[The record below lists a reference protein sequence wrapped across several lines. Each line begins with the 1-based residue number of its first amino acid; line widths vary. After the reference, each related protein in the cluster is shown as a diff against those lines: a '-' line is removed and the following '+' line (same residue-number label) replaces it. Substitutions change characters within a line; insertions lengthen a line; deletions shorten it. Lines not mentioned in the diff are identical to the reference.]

1 MEKIQKNKFS
11 NKFSNKNSNKNSK
24 NFSQKISMQNFD
36 ITNFEKFNAFRWQ
49 HLLNQINGN
58 FVEITDQHI
67 NKIKLTDLH
76 FIEQQ
81 KQIIVQN
88 TMQFLYG
95 FPANNVLLTG
105 SRGCGKSSL
114 VHALLN
120 EFAAQNLRFVEIDK
134 NDLGDLPIVIQI
146 LSKAKNN
153 LRFIIFCDDLSFDAD
168 DNRYKALKSLLD
180 GSMAMP
186 PENILIYAT
195 SNHRHLMPDYF
206 SDNDAVQKD
215 TNYYSQND
223 EIHRN
228 ETVDEKISLS
238 DRFGIWLPFY
248 NFDQSEFLG
257 IVNYWLNFYN
267 IEKAIIE
274 DEQTILS
281 ALQWSTQRGSRSGR
295 TAKQFAKD
303 FAGKYLLA
311 KKLQMQK

>member
-1 MEKIQKNKFS
+1 MN
-11 NKFSNKNSNKNSK
+11 
-24 NFSQKISMQNFD
+24 NFD
-36 ITNFEKFNAFRWQ
+36 INNFEKFNAFRWQ
-49 HLLNQINGN
+49 HLANENVGN
-58 FVEITDQHI
+58 FVEINDSNL
-67 NKIKLTDLH
+67 NKITLNDLR
-76 FIEQQ
+76 FVEKQ

-88 TMQFLYG
+88 TLQFLYG

-114 VHALLN
+114 VRALLN
-120 EFAAQNLRFVEIDK
+120 EYASQNLRFIEIDK
-134 NDLGDLPIVIQI
+134 NDLADLPIIINI
-146 LSKAKNN
+146 LSKAKTA

-195 SNHRHLMPDYF
+195 SNRRHLMPDYF

-215 TNYYSQND
+215 INYYSQND

-248 NFDQSEFLG
+248 NFDQDEFLSIVAHWLKFYG
-257 IVNYWLNFYN
+257 IEQN
-267 IEKAIIE
+267 IIS
-274 DEQTILS
+274 DEQTTLS
-281 ALQWSTQRGSRSGR
+281 ALQWATQRGSRSGR

-311 KKLQMQK
+311 QKLNSDK